1 MSLCC
6 PLVLNL
12 QGTLG
17 TVDYHAP
24 CGCITMCELT
34 QCKYTQRGLLVK
46 FNALGATATNTVNIV
61 APKCGGSMALVNR
74 AGALMTNSTLTAG
87 TVYTVYPQYIN
98 GILRGVVAG
107 L

>member
-1 MSLCC
+1 MIPC
-6 PLVLNL
+6 PLIVNL

-24 CGCITMCELT
+24 CGCITMCDMT
-34 QCKYTQRGLLVK
+34 ACKYTINGLLLQ
-46 FNALGATATNTVNIV
+46 FNALGATATNTVNIM
-61 APKCGGSMALVNR
+61 APKCGGSMALVNQ
-74 AGALMTNSTLTAG
+74 AGELVANSTLTAG
-87 TVYTVYPQYIN
+87 TVYTVYPQRVN

>member
-12 QGTLG
+12 QGTIG

-24 CGCITMCELT
+24 CGCVTMCELT
-34 QCKYTQRGLLVK
+34 QCKYTQKGLLVR
-46 FNALGATATNTVNIV
+46 FNALGATAANTVNIV
-61 APKCGGSMALVNR
+61 APGCGGSFALVNQ
-74 AGALMTNSTLTAG
+74 AGALVANSALTAG

>member
-1 MSLCC
+1 MLCC
-6 PLVLNL
+6 PLTLNL

-24 CGCITMCELT
+24 CGCVTMCELT
-34 QCKYTQRGLLVK
+34 ECKYTTDGLLVK
-46 FNALGATATNTVNIV
+46 FNALGSTETNTVSIV
-61 APKCGGSMALVNR
+61 APKCGGSMALVTT
-74 AGALMTNSTLTAG
+74 AGVLVANSTLTAG
-87 TVYTVYPQYIN
+87 TVYTVYPQRIN

>member
-6 PLVLNL
+6 PLILNL
-12 QGTLG
+12 QGSLG

-34 QCKYTQRGLLVK
+34 QCKYTQKGLLVK
-46 FNALGATATNTVNIV
+46 FNAVGATGTNTISII
-61 APKCGGSMALVNR
+61 APKCGGAMPLVNQ
-74 AGALMTNSTLTAG
+74 AGALVANSTITAG
-87 TVYTVYPQYIN
+87 TVYTVYPQRIN

>member
-1 MSLCC
+1 MALCC

-24 CGCITMCELT
+24 CGCVSMCELT

-46 FNALGATATNTVNIV
+46 FNAVGSTATNTVNIV
-61 APKCGGSMALVNR
+61 ATKCGGSMALVNQ
-74 AGALMTNSTLTAG
+74 AGALVTNSTLTAG
-87 TVYTVYPQYIN
+87 TVYTVYPQRID
-98 GILRGVVAG
+98 GVLRGVVAG